1 MLSAIILHDTFKLGV
16 DGSKHTDARHPII
29 AANFIMHMKQDS
41 ISEEEVE
48 IIADCIST
56 HMGQWN
62 TDYKTREEVLDKP
75 SNDMQSF
82 VHLCDYLASRKLIEI
97 NFNVK
102 G

>member
-16 DGSKHTDARHPII
+16 DGSDHTDAKHPII
-29 AANFIMHMKQDS
+29 AADFIKQLNQDM
-41 ISEEEVE
+41 ISKEEVE

-62 TDYKTREEVLDKP
+62 IDYKTRAEILDKP
-75 SNDMQSF
+75 SNKMQSF
-82 VHLCDYLASRKLIEI
+82 VHLCDYLASRKLIEV
-97 NFNVK
+97 NFNVE